1 MIPAVHRICQDVLND
16 TRYSNI
22 YLVVVDNSKNL
33 TRHELESNDKVYL
46 IPNTNVGGSGGF
58 ARGLLYLKD
67 NGFSHCLFMDDDA
80 SCHEESIK
88 RTYAYWS
95 YVVDDRS
102 MGISGILF
110 DENFPV
116 TVLEAGGR
124 WSERGC
130 FGVFQKKNAGSI
142 DDLTVMDSL
151 GYSANYGAWCFFFVF
166 CEIH

>member
-1 MIPAVHRICQDVLND
+1 
-16 TRYSNI
+16 
-22 YLVVVDNSKNL
+22 
-33 TRHELESNDKVYL
+33 L

-58 ARGLLYLKD
+58 TRGLLYLKD

-124 WSERGC
+124 WSERGW
-130 FGVFQKKNAGSI
+130 FGVFQKKNAAQAQPVPHETFSGSELFFASQI
-142 DDLTVMDSL
+142 SLTILS
-151 GYSANYGAWCFFFVF
+151 
-166 CEIH
+166 